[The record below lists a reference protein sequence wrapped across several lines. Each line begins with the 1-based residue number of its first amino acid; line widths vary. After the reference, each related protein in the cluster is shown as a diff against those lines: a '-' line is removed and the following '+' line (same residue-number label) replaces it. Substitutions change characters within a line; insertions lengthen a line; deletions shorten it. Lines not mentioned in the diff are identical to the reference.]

1 MKRIF
6 TVITSIFFCLGS
18 FYVHAQQINESAFT
32 FSAKTD
38 KPATQGSQSSQVIQ
52 DPRINLLIRKQIYI
66 NTLALHNIPGF
77 RVQVISTMNRGR
89 AMETKARLMQL
100 FPQYPTYLSYQSPYF
115 RVRIG
120 DFRARNDAEQL
131 QEQLNSYF
139 PSGVFTVRDMIHISP
154 EQLIDNN
161 QGNTSND
168 GNDPDN

>member
-1 MKRIF
+1 MKIIF
-6 TVITSIFFCLGS
+6 IGVISIFFCFAIIS
-18 FYVHAQQINESAFT
+18 ANAQQNDGSAFT
-32 FSAKTD
+32 FSTKTA
-38 KPATQGSQSSQVIQ
+38 KPATQGSQSSPVIQ
-52 DPRINLLIRKQIYI
+52 DPRINLLIQKQIYI
-66 NTLALHNIPGF
+66 NTLALHNMPGF

-100 FPQYPTYLSYQSPYF
+100 FPQYQTYLSYQSPYF

-139 PSGVFTVRDMIHISP
+139 PNGVFTVRDIIHISP

-168 GNDPDN
+168 GNDSNN